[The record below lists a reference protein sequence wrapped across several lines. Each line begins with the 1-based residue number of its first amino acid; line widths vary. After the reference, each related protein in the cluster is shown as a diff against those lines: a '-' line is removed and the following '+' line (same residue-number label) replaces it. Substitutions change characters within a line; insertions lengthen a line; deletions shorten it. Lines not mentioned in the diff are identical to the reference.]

1 VAECRFCAAPLR
13 RTLVDLGTSPLA
25 NSFPSEHQQGRHM
38 PGSRIPVPHVEV
50 HA

>member
-1 VAECRFCAAPLR
+1 MAECRFCAAPLR
-13 RTLVDLGTSPLA
+13 RTFVDVGTSPLA
-25 NSFPSEHQQGRHM
+25 NSFLSEHKQGHYM